1 MIKNIVVHINAIAM
15 CIAEKEKAKRRD
27 VTMCLYPFT
36 PRTSAGR
43 LGLSLRLTDRRC
55 PQAQALVPEGAPDIL
70 LEH

>member
-1 MIKNIVVHINAIAM
+1 MINNIVVHINYVTM
-15 CIAEKEKAKRRD
+15 CIEEEKAKRRD

-36 PRTSAGR
+36 PQTDAGQ

-55 PQAQALVPEGAPDIL
+55 PQAQALVPEGAPDVL